1 MSHYQAY
8 LKAVGSQDPKR
19 NSSAPVPS
27 VARKPAVYTAMPS
40 PNPTRPSMPSSASP
54 STGSLPQRSSSPAF
68 RSARGSPANSFT
80 RSPGP
85 TPSSQF
91 AAAAAENA
99 LAAHHPPKAT
109 PSSPSQPSMPQEEH
123 KISIPDSLVSKA
135 LSHALALLQNASA
148 YHGKRPFSA
157 LLLAPDHQSIL
168 LSHFSISHIRHAESE
183 LARLAADQFSTSYL
197 SQCTLVSTWEPCAM
211 CSGTIYWS
219 GIGRVVYAASEE
231 KLKQLTGSGNEE
243 NMTMSLPCR
252 TVLGSGQRNIEVIGP
267 VPYWE
272 EQVVEE
278 CGKWWKEHGG
288 SGSRKGSVNGV
299 ERQNGHTHAK
309 AASIVTTW
317 TGEESVLSS
326 IGEDGEYKAD
336 LDIDWMR

>member
-1 MSHYQAY
+1 
-8 LKAVGSQDPKR
+8 
-19 NSSAPVPS
+19 
-27 VARKPAVYTAMPS
+27 
-40 PNPTRPSMPSSASP
+40 
-54 STGSLPQRSSSPAF
+54 
-68 RSARGSPANSFT
+68 
-80 RSPGP
+80 
-85 TPSSQF
+85 
-91 AAAAAENA
+91 
-99 LAAHHPPKAT
+99 
-109 PSSPSQPSMPQEEH
+109 
-123 KISIPDSLVSKA
+123 
-135 LSHALALLQNASA
+135 
-148 YHGKRPFSA
+148 
-157 LLLAPDHQSIL
+157 
-168 LSHFSISHIRHAESE
+168 
-183 LARLAADQFSTSYL
+183 
-197 SQCTLVSTWEPCAM
+197 M